1 MKKTNALRLLDAAK
15 IDYTA
20 REYDVS
26 DGEISGV
33 AVAIKI
39 GQEPERLFKT
49 LVAVGKAT
57 GLNVFVVPS
66 SAELDLKKA
75 ARAAGDKNIEMLKA
89 RDLEPQTGYV
99 HGGCSPIGMK
109 KLFPTFIDETAI
121 LFDTIFVSGGRVG
134 LQIEIDLDDL
144 VKTTG
149 AVVCDLTVVS

>member
-49 LVAVGKAT
+49 LVALGKST

-66 SAELDLKKA
+66 SAPRLIQEKSPISLWNRAFLMLNMISLWTLILPERPTAVHHRVIIVISAANAQRLGSYSGLCTAA
-75 ARAAGDKNIEMLKA
+75 AR
-89 RDLEPQTGYV
+89 
-99 HGGCSPIGMK
+99 
-109 KLFPTFIDETAI
+109 
-121 LFDTIFVSGGRVG
+121 FV
-134 LQIEIDLDDL
+134 
-144 VKTTG
+144 
-149 AVVCDLTVVS
+149 